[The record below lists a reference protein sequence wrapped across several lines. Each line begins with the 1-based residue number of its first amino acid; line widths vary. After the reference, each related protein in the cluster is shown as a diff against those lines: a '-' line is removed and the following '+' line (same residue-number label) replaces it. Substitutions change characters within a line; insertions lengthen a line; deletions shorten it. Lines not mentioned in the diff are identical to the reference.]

1 MSKFNIYKPRIKIEP
16 VIIDGSTINYTSGF
30 NAKYIYDNK
39 VGINT
44 IIEMTKSGD
53 VIPHIVNIVHPTSHL
68 FPKDNWKWCDNKIDI
83 QPIIETDEVSDV
95 IFIKRIVSLFE
106 ACEIKGMKE
115 ATIKNIITNL
125 KIIDDRKFFNINKN
139 MIMTLDRVGDK
150 SADNII
156 NSIKDF
162 KHLITIDKLMIGSC
176 LMQGFGPKK
185 INDVINNIPKVSDYL
200 LNNKNI
206 NINDLEGELKD
217 IGFKTTAKA
226 FIVSLK
232 KVKEYL
238 EENPMMKD
246 WIINKEVIEQ
256 FSPKVKKQI
265 DENIIKVLN
274 KYKLNSNTFCFS
286 GFRSQELEE
295 YITNN
300 GGNVVDSITKKVQYL
315 IVKDLEKG
323 GSKVEKAIKNNIII
337 INLNE
342 N

>member
-1 MSKFNIYKPRIKIEP
+1 
-16 VIIDGSTINYTSGF
+16 
-30 NAKYIYDNK
+30 
-39 VGINT
+39 
-44 IIEMTKSGD
+44 
-53 VIPHIVNIVHPTSHL
+53 
-68 FPKDNWKWCDNKIDI
+68 
-83 QPIIETDEVSDV
+83 
-95 IFIKRIVSLFE
+95 
-106 ACEIKGMKE
+106 
-115 ATIKNIITNL
+115 
-125 KIIDDRKFFNINKN
+125 
-139 MIMTLDRVGDK
+139 
-150 SADNII
+150 
-156 NSIKDF
+156 
-162 KHLITIDKLMIGSC
+162 MIGSC

-185 INDVINNIPKVSDYL
+185 INDVINNIPKVADYL

-226 FIVSLK
+226 FSVSLK

-265 DENIIKVLN
+265 DENIIRVLN

-300 GGNVVDSITKKVQYL
+300 GGSVVDSITKKVQYL